1 MCKTIAK
8 THYFAIIN
16 VQIDSLYLDN
26 NDAIA
31 VRHKFHKEDEHARLH

>member
-31 VRHKFHKEDEHARLH
+31 ERHKFHKEDNYDRPH